1 MTLGLGSGSPLFS
14 LSLVL
19 IMLLALYQQII
30 FGQTIAELR
39 SASAAPLITEV
50 CISGTFSFG
59 FRLSALRI
67 THNPSELH
75 GKRMAERLPARRSAD
90 SVSTGSARPS
100 RSWPDGRRDLP
111 PLIVGVAFAVRHS
124 GTLPGRRY
132 AICPRW
138 CHTAFGARYQ
148 NRTGTYCF
156 EGSRSA
162 INLIRHTPARRRA
175 SRKEEGEKGGY
186 ESAQSVVNSTL
197 CVHFT
202 AILIVRST
210 FKWRNENFFTFSQ

>member
-1 MTLGLGSGSPLFS
+1 MGHSARHFS
-14 LSLVL
+14 VSRRYSLIRRIFLCGARCLLHIGALQTHAGAVSVELHYGFLSSFRMSV
-19 IMLLALYQQII
+19 QP
-30 FGQTIAELR
+30 QTNLPIAWNLQ
-39 SASAAPLITEV
+39 PLI
-50 CISGTFSFG
+50 
-59 FRLSALRI
+59 
-67 THNPSELH
+67 P
-75 GKRMAERLPARRSAD
+75 
-90 SVSTGSARPS
+90 
-100 RSWPDGRRDLP
+100 
-111 PLIVGVAFAVRHS
+111 HS

-148 NRTGTYCF
+148 NRTGTYCL

-175 SRKEEGEKGGY
+175 SRKEEVEKGGY

>member
-1 MTLGLGSGSPLFS
+1 M
-14 LSLVL
+14 
-19 IMLLALYQQII
+19 
-30 FGQTIAELR
+30 
-39 SASAAPLITEV
+39 
-50 CISGTFSFG
+50 C
-59 FRLSALRI
+59 
-67 THNPSELH
+67 
-75 GKRMAERLPARRSAD
+75 
-90 SVSTGSARPS
+90 
-100 RSWPDGRRDLP
+100 
-111 PLIVGVAFAVRHS
+111 RHT

-148 NRTGTYCF
+148 NRTGTYCL

-175 SRKEEGEKGGY
+175 LRKEEVEKGGY

-210 FKWRNENFFTFSQ
+210 FKWRNENFFVFSCALYNPQSVHTFRPHSSRTILRSRSRICPFSSVHNGKTHRYQISSNPSSTSCPGNTPSSIHQWNTSTPSCPQRIPFAVFPLRSSSSIMRLNALI